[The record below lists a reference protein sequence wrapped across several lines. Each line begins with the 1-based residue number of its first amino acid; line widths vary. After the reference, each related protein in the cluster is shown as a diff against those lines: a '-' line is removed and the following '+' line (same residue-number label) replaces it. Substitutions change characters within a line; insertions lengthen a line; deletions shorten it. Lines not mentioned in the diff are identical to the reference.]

1 MDHRDVGPWPAL
13 YGSRPRSRGRGETE
27 ADGCQPRRTLFYKAP
42 ATRPGMGMEEAAA
55 IREITASDP
64 AWRIRI
70 RGREFVP
77 SAVEVTR
84 SAVPVKRPGTRGGAY
99 FTDREAHR
107 ITCYVDGSA
116 APLLT
121 STMLGPS
128 TEFAPIEVVAA
139 AAGEGGPTRTIT
151 ANLASYV
158 QSRDGIRL
166 NLVVVGVAPPRG

>member
-1 MDHRDVGPWPAL
+1 
-13 YGSRPRSRGRGETE
+13 
-27 ADGCQPRRTLFYKAP
+27 
-42 ATRPGMGMEEAAA
+42 MGMEEAAA
-55 IREITASDP
+55 LREITASDP

-84 SAVPVKRPGTRGGAY
+84 SAVPVRRPGTRGGAY
-99 FTDREAHR
+99 FAGREAHR
-107 ITCYVDGSA
+107 ITCLVDGSA

-139 AAGEGGPTRTIT
+139 AAGGGGQARTIT

-166 NLVVVGVAPPRG
+166 SLVVVGVAPPRGQPAGITRRAPPAGAPEGPEDPDRG